1 MEMTSKN
8 TVLEILGNDT
18 GNVLKILESATPE
31 QIAAGKGWYPLA
43 NRIATA
49 EALRAGKPVD
59 NLIWML
65 AALSP
70 NTDWKKN
77 VAAFEQMLDTGD
89 TRHQTGENKDKARDI
104 FEGDLDRLGGDK
116 VNAFARAIQNP
127 SGSTEACI
135 DRHALSIHVGRPL
148 GKNDLESKTLSGRS
162 NSKNPELN
170 AYRIVADV
178 YARVAAMTEYTV
190 HEVQAITWIVW
201 RDMHDVERKIGTNRV
216 LD

>member
-1 MEMTSKN
+1 MTMTSKN

-31 QIAAGKGWYPLA
+31 QIDAGKNWYPLA
-43 NRIATA
+43 NRIAKS
-49 EALRAGKPVD
+49 EALRAGKPAD

-89 TRHQTGENKDKARDI
+89 TRHQTGVNKEKARDI
-104 FEGDLDRLGGDK
+104 YDGDLDRLGGDK

-127 SGSTEACI
+127 SGSTEAVI

-148 GKNDLESKTLSGRS
+148 GKNDLESKTLANRS
-162 NSKNPELN
+162 KSKNPEMN
-170 AYRIVADV
+170 AYKIVSDV
-178 YARVAAMTEYTV
+178 YARVAEMTEFTV
-190 HEVQAITWIVW
+190 HEVQAITWVVW
-201 RDMHDVERKIGTNRV
+201 RDQNDVDRKIGTNRV